1 MAITNFNTQ
10 TSNTPEGGSGGT
22 FKTILIIG
30 SVIGIGYLI
39 YTQLYK
45 PRFVDKPQDNVQ
57 DNVQG

>member
-22 FKTILIIG
+22 LKTILIFA
-30 SVIGIGYLI
+30 SFVGIGYLI
-39 YTQLYK
+39 YTQWYK